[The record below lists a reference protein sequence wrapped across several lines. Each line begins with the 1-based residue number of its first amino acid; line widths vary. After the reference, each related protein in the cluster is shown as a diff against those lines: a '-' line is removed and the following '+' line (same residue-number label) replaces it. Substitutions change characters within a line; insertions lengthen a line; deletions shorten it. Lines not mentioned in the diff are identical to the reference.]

1 MTSTETVLAFL
12 KAWEPANG
20 WKKAIRDYFTA
31 DCVYEN
37 VGLTNTTGIDA
48 SIAVLEAMAK
58 QLPFVSL
65 KVDMLGIAANG
76 GTVMTERV
84 DHLVAADGKT
94 LASIRLMGV
103 FDVQGGKIKG
113 WRDYFDS
120 RAVMP

>member
-1 MTSTETVLAFL
+1 MSPTETVQSFL

-20 WKKAIRDYFTA
+20 WKTAIRDYFTA

-37 VGLTNTTGIDA
+37 VGLTNTTGPAA

-65 KVDMLGIAANG
+65 KVDMLGIAAQGN
-76 GTVMTERV
+76 TVMTERV
-84 DHLVAADGKT
+84 DHLLGADGKA
-94 LASIRLMGV
+94 LVSIRLMGV
-103 FDVQGGKIKG
+103 FEVQGGKIKA

-120 RAVMP
+120 RAVGG